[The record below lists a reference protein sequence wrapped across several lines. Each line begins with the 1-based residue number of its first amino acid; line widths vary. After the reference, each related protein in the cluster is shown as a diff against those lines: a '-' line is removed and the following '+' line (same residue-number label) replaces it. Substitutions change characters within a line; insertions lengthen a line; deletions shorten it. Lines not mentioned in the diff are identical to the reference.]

1 MQRDNTMTRR
11 FLADAGVTNGMRVIE
26 IGCGGGE
33 VTQLLAELVGPSGFV
48 VALDRDQSALA
59 SARERLREKGI
70 NHVQFVSADVAGQFT
85 NLETFAYESFD
96 VLAGR
101 RVLMYLPSPPD
112 TLRRLARWVRSDG
125 LVVFEETDSTMI
137 PGRIS
142 AMPAHDQA
150 TEWCKKMLLAEGAN
164 IAMGFWLPTTFTQAG
179 LEVKRIR
186 AEAVIQGQGTQ
197 YPLSALLRLVQ
208 TRIITAGIATA
219 AEIDTLVHRLNE
231 ESHNPLSVY
240 ISEMSFCAWAAK
252 P

>member
-1 MQRDNTMTRR
+1 
-11 FLADAGVTNGMRVIE
+11 
-26 IGCGGGE
+26 
-33 VTQLLAELVGPSGFV
+33 
-48 VALDRDQSALA
+48 
-59 SARERLREKGI
+59 
-70 NHVQFVSADVAGQFT
+70 
-85 NLETFAYESFD
+85 ETFAYKSFD

-101 RVLMYLPSPPD
+101 RVLMYLPSPSD
-112 TLRRLARWVRSDG
+112 TLRRLARWVHSDG

-150 TEWCKKMLLAEGAN
+150 TEWCKKMLLAEVAN
-164 IAMGFWLPTTFTQAG
+164 FAMGFWLPTSFHQAG

-197 YPLSALLRLVQ
+197 YPLPALLRLVQ
-208 TRIITAGIATA
+208 TRIITASIATA
-219 AEIDTLVHRLNE
+219 AEIDALVHRLDE

>member
-11 FLADAGVTNGMRVIE
+11 FLTDAGVTNGMRVME

-48 VALDRDQSALA
+48 VALDRDQTALA
-59 SARERLREKGI
+59 TARARLREKGL
-70 NHVQFVSADVAGQFT
+70 NHVQFVSADVAEQFT
-85 NLETFAYESFD
+85 NLETFADESFD

-101 RVLMYLPSPPD
+101 RVLMYLPSPSD
-112 TLRRLARWVRSDG
+112 TLRRLARWLRRDG
-125 LVVFEETDSTMI
+125 LVVFEETDPTMI

-150 TEWCKKMLLAEGAN
+150 TEWCKKMLIAEGAN
-164 IAMGFWLPTTFTQAG
+164 TAMGFWLPTTFAQAG
-179 LEVKRIR
+179 LRVKRIR

-197 YPLSALLRLVQ
+197 YPLHALLKLMQPRM
-208 TRIITAGIATA
+208 ITAGIATE
-219 AEIDTLVHRLNE
+219 AEIDALVQRLNE
-231 ESHNPLSVY
+231 ESHSPLSVY
-240 ISEMSFCAWAAK
+240 ISEMSFCTWASK